1 MPPATSAPVLPPPP
15 DRLWDHPDFVRL
27 WVGRVCSSLAFQM
40 LGVAIGWLIYDLTG
54 SAVALGMV
62 GLCQFLPI
70 LGLSLLV
77 GHVADNFDRRW
88 IIIIC
93 LAIAATTL
101 GALAAGLALHGVGLV
116 AIYGAVTVIGATRA
130 FEHPT
135 LAALMPG
142 LVPAPLLPRALAVSS
157 SAVQAATIIGPALGG
172 FAYVLGPVAAIGGA
186 AGFYGVATVALL
198 GIRHRPARAA
208 RAPLTWT
215 SLLMGL
221 TFIRRHPVVLGSI
234 SLDLFAVL
242 LGGVT
247 ALLPIFAR
255 DVLHVGA
262 EGMGALRAAPAVGAT
277 LMSLVLARLPPS
289 RGVGLVMFGAVA
301 VFGLS
306 TVIFALSQNFFLS
319 LAALF
324 VTGAADNVSVVI
336 RSSLVQLST
345 PDEMRGRVS
354 SVNSLFV
361 GTSNQLGEFES
372 GMTAAL
378 LGPVGAGLLG
388 GIGTLCVALAWMRL
402 FPALRRVDEM
412 PRPADSRH

>member
-1 MPPATSAPVLPPPP
+1 MPPAASAPVPPPPP

-40 LGVAIGWLIYDLTG
+40 LGVAIGWLIYDITG
-54 SAVALGMV
+54 SAVALGLV

-93 LAIAATTL
+93 LAIAAATL
-101 GALAAGLALHGVGLV
+101 GALAAGLALHGAGLV
-116 AIYGAVTVIGATRA
+116 AIYGAITIIGATRA

-172 FAYVLGPVAAIGGA
+172 FAYILGPVAAIGGA

-198 GIRHRPARAA
+198 GIRHRPARVA
-208 RAPLTWT
+208 RAPLTWG
-215 SLLMGL
+215 SLLVGL

-277 LMSLVLARLPPS
+277 LMSLVLARLP
-289 RGVGLVMFGAVA
+289 
-301 VFGLS
+301 
-306 TVIFALSQNFFLS
+306 
-319 LAALF
+319 
-324 VTGAADNVSVVI
+324 
-336 RSSLVQLST
+336 
-345 PDEMRGRVS
+345 
-354 SVNSLFV
+354 
-361 GTSNQLGEFES
+361 
-372 GMTAAL
+372 
-378 LGPVGAGLLG
+378 
-388 GIGTLCVALAWMRL
+388 
-402 FPALRRVDEM
+402 
-412 PRPADSRH
+412 